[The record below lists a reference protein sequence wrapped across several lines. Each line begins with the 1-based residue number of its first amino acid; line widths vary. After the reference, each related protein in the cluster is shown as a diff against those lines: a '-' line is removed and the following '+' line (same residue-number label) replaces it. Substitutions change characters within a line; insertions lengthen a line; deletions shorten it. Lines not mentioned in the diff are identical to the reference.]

1 MARALHIIKEGPE
14 LWRDQVLACGFRGEH
29 SRTGSESVCVC
40 GGGGVVSEERPSHF
54 ITCYTANWDIK
65 SAGAPRKR
73 GAPSSSQD
81 ALWTTDSGL
90 YVCPDPSSATR
101 DVLAP

>member
-1 MARALHIIKEGPE
+1 MERPGSG
-14 LWRDQVLACGFRGEH
+14 LWFPWGTQQNRLR
-29 SRTGSESVCVC
+29 ESVCVC
-40 GGGGVVSEERPSHF
+40 VGGVSEERPSHF

>member
-1 MARALHIIKEGPE
+1 MARALHFIKEDSE

-40 GGGGVVSEERPSHF
+40 VWGGVSEERPSHF
-54 ITCYTANWDIK
+54 VTRYTANCDIK

-81 ALWTTDSGL
+81 ALWITDSGL